1 MIDKI
6 TLSNSAINNI
16 HVILFLKTS
25 ISFEFIADEL
35 SVWLYW
41 KAYGLAQ
48 TVSNWTEPSRT
59 EQIHIDNW

>member
-25 ISFEFIADEL
+25 ISFELRADEL
-35 SVWLYW
+35 SVWLKS

-48 TVSNWTEPSRT
+48 TVSNWTKPSRT
-59 EQIHIDNW
+59 EQIHIDN